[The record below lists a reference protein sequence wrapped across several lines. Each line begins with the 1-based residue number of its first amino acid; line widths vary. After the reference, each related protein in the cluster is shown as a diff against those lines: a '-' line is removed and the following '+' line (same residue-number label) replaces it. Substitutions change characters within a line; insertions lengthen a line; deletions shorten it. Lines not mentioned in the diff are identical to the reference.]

1 VRLHRLDQ
9 LLAGACEIAISGYRL
24 DLVGDI
30 VALQE
35 GGQDSTSAEGIGF
48 ECYEDQHGRRERMI

>member
-1 VRLHRLDQ
+1 VRLHGLDQ

-48 ECYEDQHGRRERMI
+48 